1 MVLECALPQEFSDFN
16 QINMD
21 KDTLVT
27 LGIMMEIAS
36 IAVFTVAFFVAI
48 FSKDYRKKALI
59 TMVTCVITCIIGF
72 GICANNF
79 SLGAM
84 H

>member
-1 MVLECALPQEFSDFN
+1 MECALPQEFSDFN
-16 QINMD
+16 QTNMD

-36 IAVFTVAFFVAI
+36 VAIFTVAFFVAF

>member
-1 MVLECALPQEFSDFN
+1 MGKRLT
-16 QINMD
+16 
-21 KDTLVT
+21 KK
-27 LGIMMEIAS
+27 AS
-36 IAVFTVAFFVAI
+36 IAIDRAI
-48 FSKDYRKKALI
+48 TNYRKKALI

>member
-1 MVLECALPQEFSDFN
+1 MECALPQEFSDFN

-36 IAVFTVAFFVAI
+36 VAVFTVAFFVAI
-48 FSKDYRKKALI
+48 FSKDYRKKSINYDGNVCNYLYYRI
-59 TMVTCVITCIIGF
+59 W
-72 GICANNF
+72 N
-79 SLGAM
+79 LR
-84 H
+84 

>member
-1 MVLECALPQEFSDFN
+1 LVLECALPQEFSDFN

-36 IAVFTVAFFVAI
+36 VAVFTVAFFVAI
-48 FSKDYRKKALI
+48 FSKDYRKK
-59 TMVTCVITCIIGF
+59 
-72 GICANNF
+72 
-79 SLGAM
+79 

>member
-1 MVLECALPQEFSDFN
+1 
-16 QINMD
+16 MD

-36 IAVFTVAFFVAI
+36 VAIFTVAFFVAI
-48 FSKDYRKKALI
+48 LSKFYRKNALI
-59 TMVTCVITCIIGF
+59 TMIVCVITCIIGF

-79 SLGAM
+79 SLGRIN
-84 H
+84 